1 MKGIRLKKLRE
12 EKGLKQSDLAK
23 IFNISPS
30 SIGMYETDKRE
41 PDDELKLK
49 FAEYFN
55 VSIDYLMGITD
66 NRNSD
71 KLSELKDDDIDI
83 AFYEGYKDLENEDKE
98 ILRATLKNF
107 LNKKKK

>member
-1 MKGIRLKKLRE
+1 MKGSRLKELRE
-12 EKGLKQSDLAK
+12 EKGLNQNDLAK

-41 PDDELKLK
+41 PDDDLKIK

-55 VSIDYLMGITD
+55 VSIDYLMGTTD
-66 NRNSD
+66 IREKYIEN
-71 KLSELKDDDIDI
+71 KDDDIDI
-83 AFYEGYKDLENEDKE
+83 AFYEGYKDLEDEDKE